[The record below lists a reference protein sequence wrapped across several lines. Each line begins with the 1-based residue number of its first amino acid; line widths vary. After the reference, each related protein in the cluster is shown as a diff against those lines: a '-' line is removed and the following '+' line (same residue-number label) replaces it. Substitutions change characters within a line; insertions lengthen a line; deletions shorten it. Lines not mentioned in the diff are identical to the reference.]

1 MIYIP
6 VIIYRELGYTKSK
19 FCLSLFIVICD
30 LVQGEG
36 GRGGGGETDRQTETE
51 KSEKSNVIYTE
62 RIRTRKLG
70 WFKQFLSM
78 KTYQQIVV

>member
-36 GRGGGGETDRQTETE
+36 GRGGRGGDRQTDRDREE
-51 KSEKSNVIYTE
+51 RKILCDLHRGREREIPCDLHRENSN
-62 RIRTRKLG
+62 
-70 WFKQFLSM
+70 S
-78 KTYQQIVV
+78 KTWLV

>member
-1 MIYIP
+1 M
-6 VIIYRELGYTKSK
+6 
-19 FCLSLFIVICD
+19 
-30 LVQGEG
+30 EG
-36 GRGGGGETDRQTETE
+36 GGGGETDRQTETE

-78 KTYQQIVV
+78 KTYQCHTAFFEFKRISSIRRFLAEDAVKTCYFLYPLTA